1 MSTIDEKINEA
12 LSADDKAFLE
22 GLEDE
27 RGLFRQLGDTFHG
40 PMKGWT
46 IAVNLVVV
54 ALTLLG
60 FWAVWGFLNADSVE
74 SMLRWAGLGW
84 IVWTVQIAAK
94 QWLWDRINLVT
105 TLRELKRIELRLALL
120 ENDGQRT

>member
-60 FWAVWGFLNADSVE
+60 FWAVWGFLNAESVE

-94 QWLWDRINLVT
+94 QWLWDRINLLT

-120 ENDGQRT
+120 ENRS